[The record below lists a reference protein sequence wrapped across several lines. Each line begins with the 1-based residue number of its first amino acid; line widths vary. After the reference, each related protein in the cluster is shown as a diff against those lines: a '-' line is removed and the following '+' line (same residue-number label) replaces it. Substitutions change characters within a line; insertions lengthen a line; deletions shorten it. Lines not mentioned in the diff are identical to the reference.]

1 MRNRRRGKPR
11 VGQPNGSE
19 VPRQDYRGNGFG
31 QHARDQKLN
40 WRNRN
45 DITLYYFMRFP
56 DDVSEKDLWTHF
68 RRWGEVREVFIPKQR
83 NRRGRRYGFV
93 RFKGVFDKN
102 RLEKQLNR
110 IILGGL
116 KMYVNLPRY
125 GRANEKH
132 NKLTADIGSQGQSH
146 KEKGGTVAVRRSTL
160 PNNAS
165 MRTYAEALATNTHKT
180 GQMRH
185 LNTKLEGHGG
195 SHSSAIL
202 DIPEG
207 EKRWYTDA
215 WVGRLKKLN
224 SLERLEDEITWML
237 GSDVTPKYL
246 GDDMFILL
254 GLSDSKAEEII
265 KEETD
270 KGVSLFYSLQK
281 WKPDMKP
288 EARLVWI

>member
-1 MRNRRRGKPR
+1 
-11 VGQPNGSE
+11 
-19 VPRQDYRGNGFG
+19 
-31 QHARDQKLN
+31 
-40 WRNRN
+40 
-45 DITLYYFMRFP
+45 
-56 DDVSEKDLWTHF
+56 
-68 RRWGEVREVFIPKQR
+68 
-83 NRRGRRYGFV
+83 
-93 RFKGVFDKN
+93 
-102 RLEKQLNR
+102 
-110 IILGGL
+110 
-116 KMYVNLPRY
+116 
-125 GRANEKH
+125 
-132 NKLTADIGSQGQSH
+132 
-146 KEKGGTVAVRRSTL
+146 
-160 PNNAS
+160 

-281 WKPDMKP
+281 WKPDMKS